1 MAAHAETPILE
12 PHLRQLLEE
21 LSEKLSEVIAES
33 PDVGEKIDEV
43 RSAGYAVYLL
53 LDCKRSETTPPAG
66 PPRVATRRELPAVE
80 QAGFRINAKDLAFLK
95 SVGIDPTRRY
105 RRPRR

>member
-1 MAAHAETPILE
+1 LE
-12 PHLRQLLEE
+12 PRLRQLLEE

-33 PDVGEKIDEV
+33 PDVGEKLDEV

-53 LDCKRSETTPPAG
+53 LDCKRSDTATSSG
-66 PPRVATRRELPAVE
+66 RPRVATRRELPAVE
-80 QAGFRINAKDLAFLK
+80 GAGFRINAKDVAFLK

-105 RRPRR
+105 RRRR

>member
-1 MAAHAETPILE
+1 ME
-12 PHLRQLLEE
+12 PRLRQLLEE

-33 PDVGEKIDEV
+33 PDVGEKLDEV

-53 LDCKRSETTPPAG
+53 LDCKRSETSSPG
-66 PPRVATRRELPAVE
+66 PPRVATRRELPAVAG
-80 QAGFRINAKDLAFLK
+80 AGFRIDARDVAFLR

-105 RRPRR
+105 RRRR

>member
-1 MAAHAETPILE
+1 ME

-53 LDCKRSETTPPAG
+53 LDCKRNDSAPPAG
-66 PPRVATRRELPAVE
+66 PPRVATRRQLPAVE
-80 QAGFRINAKDLAFLK
+80 HAGFRINAKDLAFLK